1 VLSAFLAI
9 SAVLC
14 SMPSLPPGACDR
26 IEIQRPEDFPGG
38 WEAHRGH
45 LTVTPGKGMR
55 AQVTSGGASY
65 ARGIVSFRRRGGPLG
80 AGRRFELAGRFRFDA
95 GGYVSVMRADDYATS
110 GADAIQLGVER
121 QAGDRRLHIAAR
133 RYDGQWTGFDVA
145 SSLAPVPD
153 REYALRLRVT
163 IGSDPG
169 AAVTEL
175 WARRRLIASTTMPNI
190 RPGRAFTKAR
200 VGVVAVA
207 DSPVALRMRHLE
219 VLIDRAAALWQL
231 LAGARALE

>member
-14 SMPSLPPGACDR
+14 SMPSLPPGTCER
-26 IEIQRPEDFPGG
+26 IEIQRPADFLGG
-38 WEAHRGH
+38 WEARGGH
-45 LTVTPGKGMR
+45 LTTTAGKGMR
-55 AQVTSGGASY
+55 ARVTSGGASY
-65 ARGIVSFRRRGGPLG
+65 ARGIVNFRRRGGPLG
-80 AGRRFELAGRFRFDA
+80 AGRRFELAGRFRFDD
-95 GGYVSVMRADDYATS
+95 GGYVSVMRADDYATR
-110 GADAIQLGVER
+110 GEDAIQLGVER

-133 RYDGQWTGFDVA
+133 RYDGQWRGFDVA

-169 AAVTEL
+169 SAETEL
-175 WARRRLIASTTMPNI
+175 WAGRRLIASSTMPNI
-190 RPGRAFTKAR
+190 LPGRAFTKAR
-200 VGVVAVA
+200 MGVVAVA

-231 LAGARALE
+231 LPDARALE